1 MNETYLECHVGG
13 IKDRKVCQSEM
24 AGLGA
29 AADIHLYFISK
40 GVSVAKYI
48 SDITH

>member
-1 MNETYLECHVGG
+1 MGG
-13 IKDRKVCQSEM
+13 IKDRKVCQSEL

-29 AADIHLYFISK
+29 AADIHLHFTSK
-40 GVSVAKYI
+40 GVGAAKYI